1 MAFDAFLGQRTTAP
15 RKWRRATYTLSF
27 ALHGALL
34 LVGAIYSFW
43 TVDELSP
50 PSITV
55 TFLAST
61 PPPPP
66 PPPPPKKKKAIVKPR
81 PTEVV
86 QPRPDQIVQ
95 PKEEPPPE
103 EEEDEGVEGG
113 VEGGV
118 PGGVVGSVGESTAPV
133 MVAPNVG
140 TGMRIS
146 DLGDPRYKPSLP
158 PQLNRAGMMFWGLFK
173 ICVSASGAVT
183 DVKVVKGADPLIDP
197 EWVAKI
203 KLWQYR
209 PYTLNGRPVPFC
221 HPARI
226 EVRSQG

>member
-1 MAFDAFLGQRTTAP
+1 MAFDAFLGQQKAKP
-15 RKWRRATYTLSF
+15 SKWRRITYTISA
-27 ALHGALL
+27 ALHAALL
-34 LVGAIYSFW
+34 IGGAIYSFW
-43 TVDELSP
+43 HVEELSP

-55 TFLAST
+55 TFLTAT

-66 PPPPPKKKKAIVKPR
+66 PPPPPKRKKAIVKPR
-81 PTEVV
+81 PTEII
-86 QPRPDQIVQ
+86 QPRPDQIIQ

-118 PGGVVGSVGESTAPV
+118 PGGVVGSTGTDTGPV

-140 TGMRIS
+140 TGQRIS
-146 DLGDPRYKPSLP
+146 DLSDPRFKPGLP
-158 PQLNRAGMMFWGLFK
+158 PALNRAGMVFWGMFK
-173 ICVSASGAVT
+173 ICVSAQGKVSE
-183 DVKVVKGADPLIDP
+183 VKIIKAADPLVDN
-197 EWVAKI
+197 EWLAKI
-203 KLWQYR
+203 RLWEYR

>member
-1 MAFDAFLGQRTTAP
+1 MAFDAFLGQRTTQP
-15 RKWRRATYTLSF
+15 RKWRRLTYTLSF
-27 ALHGALL
+27 GLHGALL
-34 LVGAIYSFW
+34 LAGAVYSFW
-43 TVDELSP
+43 NVDELSP

-118 PGGVVGSVGESTAPV
+118 PGGVVGSTGESTAPV

-146 DLGDPRYKPSLP
+146 DLSDPRYKPGLP

-173 ICVSASGAVT
+173 ICVSASGHVT
-183 DVKVVKGADPLIDP
+183 DVKIVKGADPLIDP
-197 EWVAKI
+197 DWVNKI